1 MSNILQDHYEPHFA
15 KLLEEIGS
23 TPTGAP
29 LIDWVRHH
37 LPKIGYGQP
46 LSGDAFA
53 YPRPFQRMVV
63 RRGIPEEAERE
74 LVAHELVHMV
84 RWSGHMVGSLEQE
97 YDAYLTA
104 AKIRCEFNG
113 WDWRDPEGEAAKH
126 YPDFFGP
133 KLNKAG
139 YKENLKKRIPFYEV
153 LPWDQP
159 RGLLNTAAAM
169 AKQTLF
175 GARIV
180 AKNLKKRIA
189 KDPDAAKK
197 QA

>member
-1 MSNILQDHYEPHFA
+1 
-15 KLLEEIGS
+15 
-23 TPTGAP
+23 
-29 LIDWVRHH
+29 
-37 LPKIGYGQP
+37 
-46 LSGDAFA
+46 
-53 YPRPFQRMVV
+53 
-63 RRGIPEEAERE
+63 
-74 LVAHELVHMV
+74 
-84 RWSGHMVGSLEQE
+84 MVGSLEQE

-104 AKIRCEFNG
+104 AKVRCEFNG

-133 KLNKAG
+133 KPNKAG

-159 RGLLNTAAAM
+159 RGLLNTVSAM

-180 AKNLKKRIA
+180 LKNLKKRIA
-189 KDPDAAKK
+189 KDPDPTPKK